1 MSTSQE
7 KVEKGVEFALL
18 LYSLS
23 WGKKGIKYY

>member
-7 KVEKGVEFALL
+7 KEKGVEFALL